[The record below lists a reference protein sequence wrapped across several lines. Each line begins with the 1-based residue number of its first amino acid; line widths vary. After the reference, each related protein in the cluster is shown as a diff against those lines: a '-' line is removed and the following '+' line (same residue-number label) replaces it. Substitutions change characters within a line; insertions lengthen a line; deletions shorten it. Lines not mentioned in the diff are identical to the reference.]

1 MKTIVCNPTRGIYP
15 ATSDYGAAL
24 EVQGAQRLLF
34 VAGTMG
40 GSAKGIAGKALL
52 DLIWSNLR
60 RILAGADMTVDN
72 IVRLASDLTD
82 ASYAEANVPDRIAA
96 LGVRAIPTTAIV
108 VQTLAKDW
116 LVEIEVVAA
125 A

>member
-1 MKTIVCNPTRGIYP
+1 MPVTVNINGLSCVHQGSLGL
-15 ATSDYGAAL
+15 ATATLPD
-24 EVQGAQRLLF
+24 
-34 VAGTMG
+34 
-40 GSAKGIAGKALL
+40 
-52 DLIWSNLR
+52 
-60 RILAGADMTVDN
+60 
-72 IVRLASDLTD
+72 
-82 ASYAEANVPDRIAA
+82 AEANVPDRIAA